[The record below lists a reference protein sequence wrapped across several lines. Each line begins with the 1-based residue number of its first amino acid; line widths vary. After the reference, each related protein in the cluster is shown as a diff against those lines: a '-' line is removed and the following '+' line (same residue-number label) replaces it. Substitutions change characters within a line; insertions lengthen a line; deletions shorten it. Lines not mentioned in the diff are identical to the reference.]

1 MSDHRSLLERDYA
14 LFRNVATATAL
25 ALLLP
30 KGLISRLIEA
40 LMVLTVLAF
49 AWSAFTEPQMPQPLR
64 IVTVNGPVEGLR
76 YQVSP
81 PNGDGAHVVEFQ
93 NDLGVRVE
101 EVRFACVS
109 PISGSFELLLSQSFE
124 PHTSGRETV
133 IGQTADAR
141 TACELKS
148 YETYAP

>member
-1 MSDHRSLLERDYA
+1 M
-14 LFRNVATATAL
+14 FRNLAWATIL
-25 ALLLP
+25 AVLLP
-30 KGLISRLIEA
+30 EGFITRLVGTTTILIV
-40 LMVLTVLAF
+40 LML
-49 AWSAFTEPQMPQPLR
+49 AWSAFTEPQMPRPLR

-76 YQVSP
+76 YQVSA
-81 PNGDGAHVVEFQ
+81 PNGDGTHVVEFQ

-109 PISGSFELLLSQSFE
+109 PIAGRFELLLSQSYQ
-124 PHTSGRETV
+124 PHTSGRESV
-133 IGQTADAR
+133 YGQSADAR

>member
-1 MSDHRSLLERDYA
+1 ML
-14 LFRNVATATAL
+14 RNLAWATIL
-25 ALLLP
+25 AVLLP
-30 KGLISRLIEA
+30 EGFITRLVGTTIVLIV
-40 LMVLTVLAF
+40 LML
-49 AWSAFTEPQMPQPLR
+49 AWSAFTEPQSPRPLR
-64 IVTVNGPVEGLR
+64 IVTVDGPVEGLR
-76 YQVSP
+76 YQVSA

-101 EVRFACVS
+101 GVRFACES

-133 IGQTADAR
+133 VGQTADAR

-148 YETYAP
+148 YEAFAP